1 MSKYVKNFITS
12 DIKNRLEGV
21 SDAVVANVIG
31 MDSDSTYR
39 IRKKLRD
46 KGISVLVVK
55 RSLAARA
62 VADSRLGPM
71 FDKQDG
77 SVAVLWGCDD
87 FVSLAKELAG
97 LVKSKEFEK
106 FELKGGVMDGE
117 SLTAE
122 KVLEISKWPN
132 RLEQISLLVGQIL
145 GPGAGLSAQL
155 LGTGS
160 KVAGQV
166 KKLIENKEGEA

>member
-1 MSKYVKNFITS
+1 
-12 DIKNRLEGV
+12 
-21 SDAVVANVIG
+21 
-31 MDSDSTYR
+31 
-39 IRKKLRD
+39 
-46 KGISVLVVK
+46 
-55 RSLAARA
+55 
-62 VADSRLGPM
+62 
-71 FDKQDG
+71 
-77 SVAVLWGCDD
+77 
-87 FVSLAKELAG
+87 LAKELAE

-155 LGTGS
+155 LGAGA